1 MKKTLLA
8 LAVSTL
14 ATGAFAA
21 NVDHTGPA
29 APTLNNI
36 AREVVPVTAPTDL
49 TTADQIIWTQGFS
62 TTNQNLVRVD
72 LPAGVT
78 FINNPSLSSSDTVG
92 GGHSLTATIA
102 AGGAGQ
108 SFVLFQLNGAD
119 TVDQSGDVTLTLDDL
134 RVTSQADISV
144 RYRLYDDQVEANN
157 ATTRTLQD
165 RTFGYAS
172 FGAGL
177 VFASANP
184 GVSRQIDVAQ
194 ASTFFAYTGAAA
206 AGETTSNA
214 FGGLN
219 LSAVANTYG
228 TDLSSALD
236 LEDLVGTN
244 ATLTVTGD
252 FSAIA
257 GGAAGTTLGAL
268 AATGVNAGENAVTF
282 DLGTTPAATL
292 AAAALTYE
300 VDGLTVVAPSEFNAS
315 LTLGAG
321 AQLTT
326 VPAPVNNFATL
337 AKNGSTV
344 YVDLALNP
352 NGAFQ
357 NFIRISNKTNTA
369 GNVNLTVIA
378 DNGAQAQ
385 IALGDIAGQ
394 ATSELGARSSTTQI
408 SVSDIFAAAQ
418 AAGLSLSGQNKLR
431 LVVDG
436 EFRGGDETSALSN
449 DYALS
454 VQSITVSK
462 DGNSF
467 STF

>member
-14 ATGAFAA
+14 ATSAFAA
-21 NVDHTGPA
+21 TVDHTATPVVI
-29 APTLNNI
+29 NNI

-49 TTADQIIWTQGFS
+49 TTTDSIIWTQGFS

-78 FINNPSLSSSDTVG
+78 FTGVPSLAVADSASNSLSS
-92 GGHSLTATIA
+92 TIS
-102 AGGAGQ
+102 AGGVGQ
-108 SFVLFQLNGAD
+108 SFVLFQLNGTK
-119 TVDQSGDVTLTLDDL
+119 TVDQSGDVTLTLAGL
-134 RVTSQADISV
+134 RVTSQADINV

-172 FGAGL
+172 FGSGL
-177 VFASANP
+177 VFASVNP

-194 ASTFFAYTGAAA
+194 ASTFFTYATSAAT
-206 AGETTSNA
+206 GETTSDT

-219 LSAVANTYG
+219 LRVANATTYG
-228 TDLSSALD
+228 T
-236 LEDLVGTN
+236 
-244 ATLTVTGD
+244 TLTGAPLSLTQLIGANARLTVSGD
-252 FSAIA
+252 FSAISSTPA
-257 GGAAGTTLGAL
+257 NTLLGAL
-268 AATGVNAGENAVTF
+268 PATAVNAAETAVTYN
-282 DLGTTPAATL
+282 LGTT
-292 AAAALTYE
+292 AAALNAAQLTYE
-300 VDGLTVVAPSEFNAS
+300 VDGTTVIAPSSFNAS
-315 LTLGAG
+315 LTLGTG
-321 AQLTT
+321 ALMTAA
-326 VPAPVNNFATL
+326 PAAVTNFATL

-357 NFIRISNKTNTA
+357 NFVRISNKTNTA

-378 DNGAQAQ
+378 DDGAQAQ

-394 ATSELGARSSTTQI
+394 ATSELAARSSTTQI

-436 EFRGGDETSALSN
+436 EFRGGDETNALSN

>member
-14 ATGAFAA
+14 ATSAFAA
-21 NVDHTGPA
+21 TVDHTA
-29 APTLNNI
+29 TTVVINNI

-49 TTADQIIWTQGFS
+49 TTTDGIIWTQGFS
-62 TTNQNLVRVD
+62 TTNQNLVRID

-78 FINNPSLSSSDTVG
+78 FTGVPSLAVDDGTN
-92 GGHSLTATIA
+92 SLASTIS
-102 AGGAGQ
+102 AGGVGQ
-108 SFVLFQLNGAD
+108 SFVLFQLDGTQ
-119 TVDQSGDVTLTLDDL
+119 TVDQAGDVTLTLAGL
-134 RVTSQADISV
+134 RVTSQADINV

-172 FGAGL
+172 FGSGL
-177 VFASANP
+177 VFASVNP
-184 GVSRQIDVAQ
+184 GVSRQIDVSATPS
-194 ASTFFAYTGAAA
+194 STLFENGTD
-206 AGETTSNA
+206 TSDA

-219 LSAVANTYG
+219 LRVTNTATYG
-228 TDLSSALD
+228 TNLSGPAL
-236 LEDLVGTN
+236 
-244 ATLTVTGD
+244 TLTNLIGANPILTVSGD
-252 FSAIA
+252 FSAISGTSA
-257 GGAAGTTLGAL
+257 NTLLGTLPGA
-268 AATGVNAGENAVTF
+268 VNTAETAVTYN
-282 DLGTTPAATL
+282 LTATPAEL
-292 AAAALTYE
+292 NAAQLTYE
-300 VDGLTVVAPSEFNAS
+300 VDGTTVIAPSSYNAS
-315 LTLGAG
+315 LALGTG
-321 AQLTT
+321 ALMTAA
-326 VPAPVNNFATL
+326 PAAVTNFATL

-357 NFIRISNKTNTA
+357 NFVRISNKTNTA

-378 DNGAQAQ
+378 DDGAQEQ

-394 ATSELGARSSTTQI
+394 ATSELAARSSTTQI

>member
-14 ATGAFAA
+14 ATSAFAA
-21 NVDHTGPA
+21 TVDHTATPVVI
-29 APTLNNI
+29 NNI
-36 AREVVPVTAPTDL
+36 AREVVPVTAPTNL
-49 TTADQIIWTQGFS
+49 TTTDGIIWTQGFS
-62 TTNQNLVRVD
+62 TTNQNLVRID

-78 FINNPSLSSSDTVG
+78 FTGAPSLAVVDSATN
-92 GGHSLTATIA
+92 SLTSTIS
-102 AGGAGQ
+102 AGGVGQ
-108 SFVLFQLNGAD
+108 SFVLFQLNGTD
-119 TVDQSGDVTLTLDDL
+119 TVDQSGDVTLQLNGL
-134 RVTSQADISV
+134 RVTSQADINV

-172 FGAGL
+172 FGSGL
-177 VFASANP
+177 VFASVNP

-194 ASTFFAYTGAAA
+194 ASTFFTYSGAAA
-206 AGETTSNA
+206 TGETTSDA
-214 FGGLN
+214 FGGLD
-219 LSAVANTYG
+219 LRVANAVTYG
-228 TDLSSALD
+228 T
-236 LEDLVGTN
+236 
-244 ATLTVTGD
+244 TLTGAPLTLTQLIGANAILTVSGD
-252 FSAIA
+252 FSAIS
-257 GGAAGTTLGAL
+257 
-268 AATGVNAGENAVTF
+268 
-282 DLGTTPAATL
+282 TTPANTQLGTL
-292 AAAALTYE
+292 SGAVNTAETAVSYNLGLAPAALNAAQLTYE
-300 VDGLTVVAPSEFNAS
+300 VDGTTVISPSSYNAS
-315 LTLGAG
+315 LTLGTSALMT
-321 AQLTT
+321 AA
-326 VPAPVNNFATL
+326 PAAVTNFATL

-344 YVDLALNP
+344 FVDLALNP
-352 NGAFQ
+352 NGAFE
-357 NFIRISNKTNTA
+357 NFVRISNKSNTA

-378 DNGAQAQ
+378 DDGEQAQ

-394 ATSELGARSSTTQI
+394 DTSELAARSSTTQI

-436 EFRGGDETSALSN
+436 EFRGGDETNALSN

>member
-49 TTADQIIWTQGFS
+49 TTTDSIIWTQGFS
-62 TTNQNLVRVD
+62 TTNQNLVRID

-78 FINNPSLSSSDTVG
+78 FTANPSLGADDGTNTLSSTV
-92 GGHSLTATIA
+92 S

-108 SFVLFQLNGAD
+108 SFVLFQLNGTT
-119 TVDQSGDVTLTLDDL
+119 TVDQAGDVTLTLAGL

-184 GVSRQIDVAQ
+184 GVSRQIDVGATPS
-194 ASTFFAYTGAAA
+194 STLFTN
-206 AGETTSNA
+206 TTATSTA

-219 LSAVANTYG
+219 LRVANAVTYG
-228 TDLSSALD
+228 TTLTTGNELALADLI
-236 LEDLVGTN
+236 GTN
-244 ATLTVTGD
+244 PVLTVSGD
-252 FSAIA
+252 FSAISGTVA
-257 GGAAGTTLGAL
+257 NTTLG
-268 AATGVNAGENAVTF
+268 G
-282 DLGTTPAATL
+282 L
-292 AAAALTYE
+292 AAAGVNTAETAVTYNLDTAVTTVLNAAALVYAA
-300 VDGLTVVAPSEFNAS
+300 DGTTVIAPSEYNAS
-315 LTLGAG
+315 LALGTG
-321 AQLTT
+321 AQMTAA
-326 VPAPVNNFATL
+326 PAVVTNFATL

-352 NGAFQ
+352 NGAFE
-357 NFIRISNKTNTA
+357 NFIRISNKTNNA
-369 GNVNLTVIA
+369 GNISLTVIA
-378 DNGAQAQ
+378 DNGAQQQ

-394 ATSELGARSSTTQI
+394 TTSELGARASTTQI
-408 SVSDIFAAAQ
+408 SVKDIFAAAQ
-418 AAGLSLSGQNKLR
+418 AAGLSLSGENKLR
-431 LVVDG
+431 LLVDG
-436 EFRGGDETSALSN
+436 EFIGGAEDNALSN
-449 DYALS
+449 DYGLS